1 MKKTIIILTTAL
13 TIIFSGCGST
23 QPDIP
28 KVKTSQK
35 FSVEKVSLTL
45 KEKVKSD
52 IVYHTQDELQELL
65 KKDVEKKL
73 SDKEL
78 LSSEPSMNKL
88 TINVIYTRH
97 FMGDASPIPMDSLTY
112 PNMDYKIEVFDGDK
126 LLTAINQKDLTYSGG
141 VIMNAQVVLG
151 ALRDKKYE
159 LKFINAL
166 ANTIVENIEELRN
179 P

>member
-1 MKKTIIILTTAL
+1 MKKTIIILTTAF
-13 TIIFSGCGST
+13 TILFSGCGST

-97 FMGDASPIPMDSLTY
+97 FVGDATPFPSDSLGY
-112 PNMDYKIEVFDGDK
+112 PHMDYQIELHDGNK
-126 LLTAINQKDLTYSGG
+126 LLTTYNKKDLTYNGG
-141 VIMNAQVVLG
+141 FAMNLQVMG
-151 ALRDKKYE
+151 GGLRDKKYE
-159 LKFINAL
+159 LEFINAL
-166 ANTIVENIEELRN
+166 ANTIVENIEELKN